1 MKLTMRG
8 CRGSIASPGPDTVR
22 YGGNTTCLQVET
34 AAGDTIIIDAGTGI
48 RQLGLDLMKRAPVRC
63 AIFITHTHWDHIQ
76 GLPFFTPLFVPG
88 SEVRICGSFDPVYQK
103 SLAEILSQ
111 QMQYC
116 FFPVS
121 DTELKGSI
129 SYETLREGQAVQYGT
144 ATVCTTVMSHPV
156 FDYGYRIDADG
167 RSLFFTGDFEP
178 PVNIFDPEDEEYE
191 DYAAGMAVQRAVL
204 LDALRGVHTLVID
217 AQYTEAE
224 YRAGKVGWGH
234 GTYHTAIALAE
245 DAGIPRVLLTH
256 HDPTRTDDALDVI
269 YAALLAE
276 RAGRGGPEVIMAR
289 EGLCL
294 EI

>member
-34 AAGDTIIIDAGTGI
+34 AAGDTLIIDAGTGI
-48 RQLGLDLMKRAPVRC
+48 RQLGLELMARAPVRC

-76 GLPFFTPLFVPG
+76 GLPFFTPLFVSG

-129 SYETLREGQAVQYGT
+129 SYETLWASYTPAGAGST
-144 ATVCTTVMSHPV
+144 APATQSSAITISRPQCVYSQRTT
-156 FDYGYRIDADG
+156 GYSAL
-167 RSLFFTGDFEP
+167 SE
-178 PVNIFDPEDEEYE
+178 NAPEDTYWNIQVVATDSLTGATTE
-191 DYAAGMAVQRAVL
+191 MHQ
-204 LDALRGVHTLVID
+204 GVAMRLP
-217 AQYTEAE
+217 Y
-224 YRAGKVGWGH
+224 GNC
-234 GTYHTAIALAE
+234 
-245 DAGIPRVLLTH
+245 P
-256 HDPTRTDDALDVI
+256 
-269 YAALLAE
+269 
-276 RAGRGGPEVIMAR
+276 
-289 EGLCL
+289 
-294 EI
+294 

>member
-1 MKLTMRG
+1 MRLTMRG

-34 AAGDTIIIDAGTGI
+34 AAGDNLIIDAGTGI
-48 RQLGLDLMKRAPVRC
+48 RQLGLELMARAPVRC

-88 SEVRICGSFDPVYQK
+88 SEVLICGSFDPVYRK

-116 FFPVS
+116 FFPVT

-129 SYETLREGQAVQYGT
+129 RYETLHEGQVVEYGS
-144 ATVCTTVMSHPV
+144 ATVRNIVMSHPV
-156 FDYGYRIDADG
+156 FDYGYRVDADG

-178 PVNIFDPEDEEYE
+178 PVNIYAPEDDEYE
-191 DYAAGMAVQRAVL
+191 EYAAGITAQRAVL
-204 LDALRGVHTLVID
+204 LAALRGVDTLVID
-217 AQYTEAE
+217 AQYTETE

-269 YAALLAE
+269 HAALLAE
-276 RAGRGGPEVIMAR
+276 RAGRSSPEVIMAR
-289 EGLCL
+289 EGRCL

>member
-1 MKLTMRG
+1 MRLTMRG
-8 CRGSIASPGPDTVR
+8 CRGSIASPGPDTVK

-34 AAGDTIIIDAGTGI
+34 AAGETLIIDAGTGI
-48 RQLGLDLMKRAPVRC
+48 RQLGLELMARAPVRC

-103 SLAEILSQ
+103 SLAEILAQ

-121 DTELKGSI
+121 DTELKGNI
-129 SYETLREGQAVQYGT
+129 SYETLREDQVVQVGS
-144 ATVCTTVMSHPV
+144 ATVRNIVMSHPV

-167 RSLFFTGDFEP
+167 RSLFFTGDYEP
-178 PVNIFDPEDEEYE
+178 PANIFAADDEEYE
-191 DYAAGMAVQRAVL
+191 DYAASIAEQRAAL
-204 LDALRGVHTLVID
+204 LAFLRGVDTLVID

-224 YRAGKVGWGH
+224 YRAGRIGWGH
-234 GTYHTAIALAE
+234 GTYDSGIALAE
-245 DAGIPRVLLTH
+245 EAGIPRVVLTH
-256 HDPTRTDDALDVI
+256 HDPTRSDAALDAI
-269 YAALLAE
+269 HAQLLAS
-276 RAGRGGPEVIMAR
+276 RSGRGSPEVIMAY
-289 EGLCL
+289 EGLRL